1 MKRILVL
8 LCAVAML
15 LSLTACAGRQTAPDR
30 EVAPITTV
38 APEETEAP
46 AAETEEPAKETEEP
60 AAAETKDPAAKS
72 TDKPEKAKE
81 TPAPTPTPAPS
92 LPTATSSD
100 VELYSVNENSGAS
113 YVVNKYGELASDYK
127 VDENGNIVK
136 KDGTIIVAAPNVEE
150 FEAISSLSFAKN
162 EYNVTLDARDV
173 PVDNDP
179 NITRTIQY
187 AVSQQI
193 KLNVRSATA
202 TNQVIIIESTNPD
215 VVEIRANQNAKI
227 IFDGDLELEK
237 GQLAIKPED
246 PAKPITITV
255 VAKVAGDAKILAN
268 ALSGSA
274 AADCELHVFNDTVD
288 SIPVP
293 TPIPNEF
300 VNASGNSTLHVHHY
314 VQTVIPPT
322 PWEKGYTL
330 YTCSECGYSYED
342 NYTSKLPA
350 PEPVATP
357 HIHSYTSSIVAPT
370 ATERGYTLYICEC
383 GDSYRA
389 NYVDPVGQ
397 P

>member
-15 LSLTACAGRQTAPDR
+15 LSLSACGGRQTAPDR
-30 EVAPITTV
+30 EIAPITTV

-46 AAETEEPAKETEEP
+46 AAETDEAAVVEETSDANAEKPESVKETM
-60 AAAETKDPAAKS
+60 
-72 TDKPEKAKE
+72 
-81 TPAPTPTPAPS
+81 APTPTPAPS
-92 LPTATSSD
+92 MPTATSSD
-100 VELYSVNENSGAS
+100 AELYSVKENSGAS
-113 YVVNKYGELASDYK
+113 YVVNKYGELAGEYK
-127 VDENGNIVK
+127 VDENGNIAK
-136 KDGTIIVAAPNVEE
+136 KDGMIVVAAPNVEE
-150 FEAISSLSFAKN
+150 FEAIRSLSFAKN

-179 NITRTIQY
+179 NITRTVQY
-187 AVSQQI
+187 AVTQQI
-193 KLNVRSATA
+193 KLDVKSPTA
-202 TNQVIIIESTNPD
+202 TNQVVIIESTNPD

-227 IFDGDLELEK
+227 IFDGDLELAE
-237 GQLAIKPED
+237 GQLAIAPED

-268 ALSGSA
+268 ALSGTA
-274 AADCELHVFNDTVD
+274 AADCELHVFNDSVD

-330 YTCSECGYSYED
+330 YTCSECGYSYQD
-342 NYTSKLPA
+342 NFTSKLPA

-370 ATERGYTLYICEC
+370 ATERGYTLYVCNEC

>member
-1 MKRILVL
+1 MKRILVMI
-8 LCAVAML
+8 CALAML
-15 LSLTACAGRQTAPDR
+15 FSLAACGSKPAPDR

-38 APEETEAP
+38 AP
-46 AAETEEPAKETEEP
+46 AETEQSAETAS
-60 AAAETKDPAAKS
+60 AAAEPAS
-72 TDKPEKAKE
+72 SDSIQPEKADVPE
-81 TPAPTPTPAPS
+81 ANPVPS
-92 LPTATSSD
+92 APTATSAD
-100 VELYSVNENSGAS
+100 AELYSVNENSGAS
-113 YVVNKYGELASDYK
+113 YVVNKYGEFADEYK
-127 VDENGNIVK
+127 IDDNGNIVK
-136 KDGTIIVAAPNVEE
+136 KDGMMIVAAPNVEE
-150 FEAISSLSFAKN
+150 FEAIRSLSFAKN

-179 NITRTIQY
+179 NITRTVQY
-187 AVSQQI
+187 AVAQQI
-193 KLNVRSATA
+193 KLDVKYPTA
-202 TNQVIIIESTNPD
+202 TNQIVIIESTNPA

-227 IFDGDLELEK
+227 IFDGDLELEE
-237 GQLAIKPED
+237 GQLAIQPED
-246 PAKPITITV
+246 PAQPITITV
-255 VAKVAGDAKILAN
+255 IAKVAGDAKILAN
-268 ALSGSA
+268 ALSGNA
-274 AADCELHVFNDTVD
+274 AADCELHVFNDSVD

-314 VQTVIPPT
+314 VQTVVPPT

-330 YTCSECGYSYED
+330 YTCSECGYSYQD
-342 NYTSKLPA
+342 NFTSKLPA

-370 ATERGYTLYICEC
+370 ATERGYTLYVCNEC